1 MRLERVEDLADLG
14 GRAATAVIDLCRER
28 QAEGA
33 IPCIVLTGGRAGAAL
48 LTALGEH
55 PAVALV
61 NWRRVR
67 FLWGDERWVP
77 SGDAERND
85 RLADEGLFATVDT
98 DPSLIHRVAVSDGDR
113 TLAEAAADYADVVAG
128 VESIDLAVNG
138 VGEDGHVASLFPDRP
153 EPQLVDAETPQALPV
168 TESPKPPAERVTLS
182 VPALR
187 RADRIWFFAVGAG
200 KADAVRRIVER
211 RADEDPL
218 PAEIVARG
226 RDATLWADAEALGL
240 LSALPE

>member
-1 MRLERVEDLADLG
+1 
-14 GRAATAVIDLCRER
+14 
-28 QAEGA
+28 
-33 IPCIVLTGGRAGAAL
+33 
-48 LTALGEH
+48 
-55 PAVALV
+55 
-61 NWRRVR
+61 
-67 FLWGDERWVP
+67 
-77 SGDAERND
+77 
-85 RLADEGLFATVDT
+85 
-98 DPSLIHRVAVSDGDR
+98 
-113 TLAEAAADYADVVAG
+113 G